1 MVNLTLDYLRG
12 RRMWLVQNFVVW
24 GDCYG
29 DEFIFLYTQIDSSSK
44 RIVFNNSFLGG
55 DVQEVS
61 FCTLYDFKK
70 NQLPATIN
78 HPKVV
83 VLPRKEPFCFV
94 LGSET
99 ECGFKIAKKKGTKEN
114 GLIDLLIVE
123 MG

>member
-1 MVNLTLDYLRG
+1 MANLTLDYLRG
-12 RRMWLVQNFVVW
+12 RRMWLVRNFVVW
-24 GDCYG
+24 GEGYG
-29 DEFIFLYTQIDSSSK
+29 DDFLFLYTQLDSPDK

-55 DVQEVS
+55 EAQEVNFS
-61 FCTLYDFKK
+61 SLYDFKG
-70 NQLPATIN
+70 NQLPATID

-99 ECGFKIAKKKGTKEN
+99 ESGFKISRKKGAEEN
-114 GLIDLLIVE
+114 GLVDLLIVE